1 MEVQL
6 RAAIAY
12 WIGSRIKGSLFLFR
26 SFPFFAAFTLLSN
39 LWYHKTHF
47 YHRRL
52 RAAVVRMRL
61 RKRGSKTELWN
72 CTFLVD
78 RNVSVYCVDCTLLLL
93 EVPSYNWQI
102 NFKWHS
108 KINKSK
114 ELMLATTKKTL
125 TVLFRRIIIVKRYT
139 VNTYSQSQCYLQ
151 GKRTLHS
158 YIHHCWLYC
167 LRRAF
172 SN

>member
-72 CTFLVD
+72 RTFLVD
-78 RNVSVYCVDCTLLLL
+78 RKVSLYCVDRTLFISL
-93 EVPSYNWQI
+93 PGCNWQI
-102 NFKWHS
+102 NFKRHS
-108 KINKSK
+108 KNNLLK
-114 ELMLATTKKTL
+114 EFMLATTKTTF

>member
-78 RNVSVYCVDCTLLLL
+78 RKVSLYCVDCTLFISWYTGLQLTNEL
-93 EVPSYNWQI
+93 QIALQNWSI
-102 NFKWHS
+102 
-108 KINKSK
+108 
-114 ELMLATTKKTL
+114 E
-125 TVLFRRIIIVKRYT
+125 RIDARDYQKDFHGLV
-139 VNTYSQSQCYLQ
+139 S
-151 GKRTLHS
+151 
-158 YIHHCWLYC
+158 
-167 LRRAF
+167 
-172 SN
+172 